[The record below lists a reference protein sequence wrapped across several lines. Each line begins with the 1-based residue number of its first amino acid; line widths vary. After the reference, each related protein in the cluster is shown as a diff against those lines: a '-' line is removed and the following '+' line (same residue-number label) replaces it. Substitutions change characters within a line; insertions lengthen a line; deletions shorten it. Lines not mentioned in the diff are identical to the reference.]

1 MKFLLRKILLAPFA
15 LFFFL
20 LCLLLPK
27 RRQELIWGPVPI
39 INCKYWSEAA
49 RKMGYR
55 SKTLMSDFA
64 SINKKEDF
72 DLYFED
78 VTPRW
83 IWPKRL
89 RVLLEPYFALLYI
102 IRHASVVHLP
112 FNGGP
117 LGLTSLWEIEAYL
130 LRKARIHTVIMPFG
144 GDAYLYSRIMDPALR
159 NGLLINYPELAR
171 KESEVGRRVEYW
183 THRADVMLTGFL
195 VDGMARWDCPIPS
208 MICLDTGLWQ
218 PKSHYSPHDGHD
230 GPVKVIHTPNHR
242 GFKGTEFLI
251 QAVEELQAEGL
262 KVELVLL
269 EGVPNDR
276 VRERMSEV
284 DILAE
289 QFIVTCFGLSAIE
302 GMASGL
308 PVMANLENEAY
319 TRVFRR
325 YAFLNECPVLSS
337 SPENLKGNLRLLVTR
352 PELRREL
359 GQAGRKYVEKYH
371 SYETAQYLFGSIY
384 DRILH
389 GKEVD
394 LINLFHPLTSA
405 YCRAKPMIQ
414 HPLIENRIPQ
424 EGRTKC

>member
-1 MKFLLRKILLAPFA
+1 
-15 LFFFL
+15 
-20 LCLLLPK
+20 
-27 RRQELIWGPVPI
+27 
-39 INCKYWSEAA
+39 
-49 RKMGYR
+49 
-55 SKTLMSDFA
+55 
-64 SINKKEDF
+64 
-72 DLYFED
+72 
-78 VTPRW
+78 
-83 IWPKRL
+83 
-89 RVLLEPYFALLYI
+89 
-102 IRHASVVHLP
+102 
-112 FNGGP
+112 
-117 LGLTSLWEIEAYL
+117 
-130 LRKARIHTVIMPFG
+130 
-144 GDAYLYSRIMDPALR
+144 
-159 NGLLINYPELAR
+159 
-171 KESEVGRRVEYW
+171 
-183 THRADVMLTGFL
+183 
-195 VDGMARWDCPIPS
+195 
-208 MICLDTGLWQ
+208 
-218 PKSHYSPHDGHD
+218 
-230 GPVKVIHTPNHR
+230 
-242 GFKGTEFLI
+242 
-251 QAVEELQAEGL
+251 
-262 KVELVLL
+262 
-269 EGVPNDR
+269 
-276 VRERMSEV
+276 MSEV